1 MKTSAGTYSETLL
14 TRGGRIVPA
23 RFLFLILVLILIAS
37 CATAPGRRQYAG
49 RATVSWYGPG
59 FHGNLTSS
67 GERYDM
73 DAMTCAHKTLPFGT
87 RLKLVN
93 VENGRAAVVVVNDR
107 GPFVH
112 GRDIDVSRAAARQLG
127 IIAAGTGRVD
137 VLVLGRD
144 MRYAKYLDGK
154 KPGSVRTGGP
164 YTIQVGAFAER
175 TNAAH
180 VSEGLR
186 LNHREVYVVE
196 AWVNGTKYYRVRV
209 GKFRDEKQAERHA
222 RDLSFE
228 GYDVDIVLFEN
239 QM

>member
-1 MKTSAGTYSETLL
+1 MKTSADTYSEPPLV
-14 TRGGRIVPA
+14 GAVRIVPA
-23 RFLFLILVLILIAS
+23 RLLFLLLVSLLIAS

-87 RLKLVN
+87 RLRLVN
-93 VENGRAAVVVVNDR
+93 VENKRSVVVVVNDR
-107 GPFVH
+107 GPFVD

-127 IIAAGTGRVD
+127 IIGAGTGVVD
-137 VLVLGRD
+137 VVALGRD

-164 YTIQVGAFAER
+164 YTIQVGAFVER
-175 TNAAH
+175 TNAKH
-180 VSEGLR
+180 VRDGLR
-186 LNHREVYVVE
+186 LNHRTVYVME

-209 GKFRDEKQAERHA
+209 GKFKEEKQAERYA
-222 RDLSFE
+222 RDLAYE
-228 GYDVDIVLFEN
+228 GYDADIVLFEKR
-239 QM
+239 M